1 MAVPQVTSLSGQR
14 SALRGVEIAERG
26 AHVAPGV
33 FIIGHLAEE
42 GDARP
47 L

>member
-1 MAVPQVTSLSGQR
+1 MVVPQFMSLSGQR
-14 SALRGVEIAERG
+14 SALCGIELTERG
-26 AHVAPGV
+26 AHAAPGV
-33 FIIGHLAEE
+33 FIIDHLAEE

>member
-1 MAVPQVTSLSGQR
+1 MATPQVTSLSDQR
-14 SALRGVEIAERG
+14 SALRGIEIVERG
-26 AHVAPGV
+26 AHAAPGV

>member
-1 MAVPQVTSLSGQR
+1 MSFSGR
-14 SALRGVEIAERG
+14 RGALRGVELIERR
-26 AHVAPGV
+26 AYVAPGI